1 MKLLNRMD
9 IDSRLWDERIA
20 ASSIENIFC
29 YSWYLDAVA
38 ENWAGLVSDHYET
51 ILPVPFTSKLGVKR
65 FYQAPFTRE
74 YDIFGADFLWDQAL
88 KILSEKM
95 SHFSFRNREAGI
107 LEPMDERVNQELM
120 LNGEHESAYRSN
132 AKRLIKK
139 GIQLFTFEIHNRP
152 DVLID
157 LFQKT
162 VAHKIEGIDEGS
174 LVVLRKLMDASIEKG
189 LGEMIVAKNDMGHII
204 AGAFFLKDKKRITYL
219 KGAATDEAKKAGAM
233 YALIHTAIERYS
245 PNFNV
250 LDFGGSD
257 IENVATFYKKFG
269 ATDRKYYNYTLDKTP
284 FWFKTLKKI
293 KR

>member
-1 MKLLNRMD
+1 MKLLNRTD
-9 IDSRLWDERIA
+9 IDPVLWDERIA
-20 ASSIENIFC
+20 SSSVENIFC

-38 ENWAGLVSDHYET
+38 ENWAGLVSDNYET

-74 YDIFGADFLWDQAL
+74 YDIFGVDFSWDQAL
-88 KILSEKM
+88 KTLSEKM
-95 SHFSFRNREAGI
+95 SHFSFRNREPGI
-107 LEPMDERVNQELM
+107 LEQMDERVNQELM

-139 GIQLFTFEIHNRP
+139 GIQFFTFEIHNRP
-152 DVLID
+152 EVLID

-174 LVVLRKLMDASIEKG
+174 LVVLKKLMYTSIERG
-189 LGEMIVAKNDMGHII
+189 LGEMIVAKNDMGNVV

-245 PNFNV
+245 PDFKV